1 VESILNKLKSEGEIP
16 SKLIICHIGSGVSVT
31 AVRDGKSIENSMGF
45 TPLEGVMMATRTG
58 DIDPGTLAFLTD
70 KKWFSVKNLRNYLNK
85 SGGLLGVSGKSSD
98 VRDLIKFEKEGDKK
112 SALALSMY
120 AYKLQKCIGSYYV
133 ALGGLD
139 TIIFTATVG
148 ERSFIMRERICA
160 GLESLGIKIN
170 KTVNDQSEG
179 VDADI
184 SAPDSKVKVLVRK
197 TDEMGQIARDTI
209 NTLKI

>member
-1 VESILNKLKSEGEIP
+1 
-16 SKLIICHIGSGVSVT
+16 
-31 AVRDGKSIENSMGF
+31 
-45 TPLEGVMMATRTG
+45 
-58 DIDPGTLAFLTD
+58 
-70 KKWFSVKNLRNYLNK
+70 
-85 SGGLLGVSGKSSD
+85 
-98 VRDLIKFEKEGDKK
+98 VRDLIRFEKEGDKK

-133 ALGGLD
+133 VLGGLD

-184 SAPDSKVKVLVRK
+184 SAPDSKVKVLIRK